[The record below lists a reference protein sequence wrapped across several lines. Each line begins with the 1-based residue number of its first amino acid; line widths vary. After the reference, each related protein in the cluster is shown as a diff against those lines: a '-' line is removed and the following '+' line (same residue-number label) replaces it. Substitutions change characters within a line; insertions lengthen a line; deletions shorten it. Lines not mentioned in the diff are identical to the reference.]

1 MKTMIDFHKALLAMR
16 MPWPVWIAV
25 MAGVNM
31 IGAIVFFDTLEGK
44 LVLASVVAGFFLQTA
59 IYRRL
64 GFVRLL
70 GAGHVFWLALVP
82 WLATRLAEVGLTS
95 AFGYWIAAVVVI
107 DGISLVIDAADV
119 ARYLRGERSP
129 TVPEISGKRLATR
142 SK

>member
-1 MKTMIDFHKALLAMR
+1 
-16 MPWPVWIAV
+16 
-25 MAGVNM
+25 MASVNM
-31 IGAIVFFDTLEGK
+31 IGAIVFFGTLEGK

-59 IYRRL
+59 IYSRL

-70 GAGHVFWLALVP
+70 GIGHVFWLALVP
-82 WLATRLAEVGLTS
+82 WLAARLTEVGLTS